1 MSLLKSTKKLSLLP
15 SVITTFVI
23 TTNER
28 NYFKVKYRLQEVW
41 IFDKNSSMKHADLK
55 DNF

>member
-1 MSLLKSTKKLSLLP
+1 MSLLKSTKKLPLLP
-15 SVITTFVI
+15 SVIITFVI